1 MPPLGLR
8 EGPLQQRRAVE
19 GSVIPVGVGYPSQG
33 PLCLLEPESLAAS
46 CG

>member
-1 MPPLGLR
+1 MPPLGVR

-19 GSVIPVGVGYPSQG
+19 GSVIPVGVRYPSQG
-33 PLCLLEPESLAAS
+33 LLCLLEPESLAAG